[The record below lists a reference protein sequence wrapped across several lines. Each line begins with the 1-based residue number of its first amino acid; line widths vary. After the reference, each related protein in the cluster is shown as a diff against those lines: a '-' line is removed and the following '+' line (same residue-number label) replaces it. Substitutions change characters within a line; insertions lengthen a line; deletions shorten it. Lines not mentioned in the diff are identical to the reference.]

1 MADDLRDAV
10 EDESEMGKPAG
21 QDAAHHRPSAVLQFG
36 LSGAI
41 ARLDDLAAEAVAA
54 IPDCPGARE
63 LRAVILSETRRL
75 LPRKLS
81 VSAA

>member
-1 MADDLRDAV
+1 M
-10 EDESEMGKPAG
+10 
-21 QDAAHHRPSAVLQFG
+21 LQFG

-41 ARLDDLAAEAVAA
+41 ARLEDLAAEAVAA
-54 IPDCPGARE
+54 IPDCPGAAA

-81 VSAA
+81 VNAA